1 MNRVAVW
8 VAHTTVGAKVPTALA
23 QATAT
28 PLPEIEAGARLDPDI
43 AAQPLVA
50 LNVILSLE
58 GMARGASIQR
68 AKIQCAKIQCAKSA
82 SASNAL
88 TVHPVTA
95 ANDSRICDKNG
106 SVPVPPRAGIARSS
120 WAQAAGPSRA
130 AEGGSRE
137 CV

>member
-8 VAHTTVGAKVPTALA
+8 VAQTVVGATVPTALA

-50 LNVILSLE
+50 MDLILSLE
-58 GMARGASIQR
+58 GMARGASIQC
-68 AKIQCAKIQCAKSA
+68 AKIQCAKVQGAKSA

-88 TVHPVTA
+88 AVHPVTA
-95 ANDSRICDKNG
+95 ANDSRICDKDG
-106 SVPVPPRAGIARSS
+106 SVPVPPRAGHH
-120 WAQAAGPSRA
+120 
-130 AEGGSRE
+130 
-137 CV
+137 